1 MTVFP
6 APSLVPPWNRR
17 GPGLVPRGFSMW
29 LAATRLS
36 VRRIAEHPSPSRVE
50 SGLDALPVQQS
61 APRLREARPVRQR
74 WGFLFRIFLPRLRV
88 KRHEWISSGLIIFVL
103 IALSTLVAQSRRNCE
118 VPGSSFVPCIWGK
131 PLKPQTQAECE
142 KVDRHWDSVA
152 ENCSKPRA
160 RNTRSYRGL

>member
-1 MTVFP
+1 MQCDKGAPTEADAADLDNESTAITFSSVTVFP

-17 GPGLVPRGFSMW
+17 GPGLVPQGFSMW

-103 IALSTLVAQSRRNCE
+103 IALSTLVAQSRRI
-118 VPGSSFVPCIWGK
+118 VK
-131 PLKPQTQAECE
+131 YQAHPLCPAFGG
-142 KVDRHWDSVA
+142 
-152 ENCSKPRA
+152 NP
-160 RNTRSYRGL
+160 